1 MNYMAAKVQIF
12 FETNNSLNKNLS
24 EILFMSEKSCIFV
37 GKLKLNIDIMKH
49 SWKYANI
56 GGNTR
61 VVIKDGS
68 DIQHLSELDEKLWT
82 VLACPVSG
90 LEIAEE
96 SLRCMDSD
104 NDNKIHIHDVVV
116 TADWLCTMLKDPQ
129 ILFEAK
135 ASLSLDDIQDE
146 SILAVATPLAVN
158 GIVTLEDVKTAIASV
173 AVETQSVPEAPYS
186 AEIIKAYKDCQDSYN
201 QYFATVRLQSV
212 GLATL
217 PADAVAPGMT
227 EEQYAEMGKK
237 ISEYESSKAAIE
249 SSNAAALSAAQSQY
263 KPLEK
268 LLLLSRD
275 FCTLLRNFVSFQDF
289 YSKRG
294 KALLGRG
301 ADDESPWAIFQAGTL
316 VIDQRACN
324 LCLQVSDMA
333 KHNVQAP
340 DSGMFL
346 IYCQCTLHKTGEKKQ
361 IVAAMTIGDIRNLKV
376 GKNALFYDRQ
386 GRDWEAEVVKIIDN
400 PISIGQAFWSPYRKL
415 GEWVTGLINKSAAEK
430 EKKSFDDMTAKLQS
444 STDKSAD
451 KPATPAPFDIAKFAG
466 IFAAIGM
473 AVGAIGTFLTSLL
486 SEVGKFAENGWWAIP
501 TLIICILLAI
511 SGPSMVLA
519 WMKLRKRNL
528 APLLNAN
535 GWAINADA
543 IVSVMFGNTL
553 TEQAQFPMLKI
564 KKPGLSKGGKWAI
577 AVATILVSIAIAV
590 VTLYLCG
597 LRVCACFI

>member
-1 MNYMAAKVQIF
+1 
-12 FETNNSLNKNLS
+12 
-24 EILFMSEKSCIFV
+24 MSI
-37 GKLKLNIDIMKH
+37 H
-49 SWKYANI
+49 TWTYANI

-61 VVIKDGS
+61 VVIKNGK
-68 DIQHLSELDEKLWT
+68 DIQHLAELDEKLWT

-90 LEIAEE
+90 LEIPDE
-96 SLRCMDSD
+96 SLMCMDTNGDS
-104 NDNKIHIHDVVV
+104 KIHVADVVA
-116 TADWLCTMLKDPQ
+116 TAEWLCKVLRDPQ
-129 ILFEAK
+129 VLFEGK
-135 ASLSLDDIQDE
+135 AALALTDIVDE
-146 SILAVATPLAVN
+146 ALLAVATPLATN
-158 GIVTLEDVKTAIASV
+158 GIITLEAVKAAIAG
-173 AVETQSVPEAPYS
+173 ATIEAQAIPEAPF
-186 AEIIKAYKDCQDSYN
+186 AGDIMAAYKACQEAYA
-201 QYFATVRLQSV
+201 QYFQTAKLQSL

-217 PADAVAPGMT
+217 PADAAVPGLT
-227 EEQYAEMGKK
+227 EEQFTEMGKK
-237 ISEYESSKAAIE
+237 IADYEAGKAAAE
-249 SSNAAALSAAQSQY
+249 STNAAALAAAQAQY

-268 LLLLSRD
+268 LLLLCRD

-289 YSKRG
+289 YAKRG

-324 LCLQVSDMA
+324 LCLKVSDMA
-333 KHNVQAP
+333 KHNTQAI

-346 IYCQCTLHKTGEKKQ
+346 IYCNCKHHASGQTMT
-361 IVAAMTIGDIRNLKV
+361 IVAAMTVGDIRNLKV

-415 GEWVTGLINKSAAEK
+415 GDWVSGLITKSAAEK
-430 EKKSFDDMTAKLQS
+430 EKKSFADLTTKLQ
-444 STDKSAD
+444 TP
-451 KPATPAPFDIAKFAG
+451 PAAGQATQPAPFDIAKFAG

-543 IVSVMFGNTL
+543 IVNVLFGNTL
-553 TEQAQFPMLKI
+553 TEQAQYPIVKLKDPHAKI
-564 KKPGLSKGGKWAI
+564 KKLTKGGKWAI
-577 AVATILVSIAIAV
+577 AITVVLVIAAIVFGIWHYHMHKYCCWVAV
-590 VTLYLCG
+590 
-597 LRVCACFI
+597 